1 MIKKLF
7 PTLYALYADEN
18 ILYFNWNS
26 GNVIFNYNE
35 TGILNVDYNNIN
47 LDNNFDKDDP
57 DTIYLVTFMAWHLE
71 FEKYKA
77 LKKEIKEEL
86 KAIAWHSNKW
96 RN

>member
-26 GNVIFNYNE
+26 GNVIFNYFE
-35 TGILNVDYNNIN
+35 TGILNVDYNNII
-47 LDNNFDKDDP
+47 LDNSFDKDDS
-57 DTIYLVTFMAWHLE
+57 VTVMAWHLE
-71 FEKYKA
+71 FDKYKA

-86 KAIAWHSNKW
+86 KAVAWHSNKW